1 MTFGQLGIIVIKG
14 FTSFADLEQYS
25 RELFADKQVRI
36 TEKVKP
42 VFISEKN
49 FDLLLKE
56 GRSFEEY
63 FRFIAEQSDD
73 AVEEK
78 IQQAEER
85 IENGEEPEESSGEE

>member
-1 MTFGQLGIIVIKG
+1 MK
-14 FTSFADLEQYS
+14 S
-25 RELFADKQVRI
+25 
-36 TEKVKP
+36 

-85 IENGEEPEESSGEE
+85 IENGEEPEESSGEK